1 MFMNRYVTPRD
12 MSLETHL
19 SDADIDRVLKEN
31 ETGVLALAREN
42 HPYATPVSYGYDS
55 EKRRLYLRFV
65 APAKSDKGRLLDS
78 ATEATLVVYA
88 SDGTWVSSVIA
99 RGQLEIIGPEELT
112 EEEIINF
119 GKAQKPRFDMWQ
131 EQLSELDIQLIRIEP
146 TKLTGR
152 RLPVEMGQIGSTSE

>member
-1 MFMNRYVTPRD
+1 MN
-12 MSLETHL
+12 
-19 SDADIDRVLKEN
+19 
-31 ETGVLALAREN
+31 
-42 HPYATPVSYGYDS
+42 
-55 EKRRLYLRFV
+55 RRLYLRFV

-78 ATEATLVVYA
+78 ATEATLVVYE

-99 RGQLEIIGPEELT
+99 RGQLEIIRPEELT